1 MVNTRKAFEK
11 LPKQKAG
18 YSSWMQYKIR
28 KHSITDF
35 RITYSK
41 EDKRKL
47 TFHLKEEDWEKIA
60 KEIN

>member
-1 MVNTRKAFEK
+1 MINTRKAFEK

-35 RITYSK
+35 KITYSR
-41 EDKRKL
+41 ENRRKL
-47 TFHLKEEDWEKIA
+47 TIFMEKEDWDKIA